1 MARAIA
7 ISVARIAIIKLPQLG
22 AFNVKLLHIA
32 KYGLR
37 IANKTNLQ
45 AEFRARQLRR
55 VEFSTCVVEP
65 VGSGAKR

>member
-55 VEFSTCVVEP
+55 VEFSTCGVEP
-65 VGSGAKR
+65 VGFAAKR